1 MRCVSG
7 VPATIRASR
16 REVQHTSAQATMSST
31 HASWAIVT
39 EWVGAGA
46 LSGLYLGA
54 TFGLLLGILAGPLFA
69 VVSVPIGGLIGLVS
83 GVAAG
88 VMNGIELACLFG
100 LGLLGQTQSSRRR
113 RAALVAGLTSA
124 VVSFAIFDWA
134 NSGGCRV
141 AVRVRADGRRNAR
154 RRGVE
159 PEIGTNPF
167 RRSAVTTLRQRQAA
181 RACPVTLR
189 APANC
194 MGASQIG
201 GAKGPVTPVRAP

>member
-1 MRCVSG
+1 MRCVPG

-54 TFGLLLGILAGPLFA
+54 TFGLLLGRFAGPLFA
-69 VVSVPIGGLIGLVS
+69 VVSVPIGGLIGLAS

-134 NSGGCRV
+134 NGADAGWLFVFVPTAV
-141 AVRVRADGRRNAR
+141 ATLVGVALSQRLEPIRSDAR
-154 RRGVE
+154 R
-159 PEIGTNPF
+159 
-167 RRSAVTTLRQRQAA
+167 
-181 RACPVTLR
+181 
-189 APANC
+189 
-194 MGASQIG
+194 
-201 GAKGPVTPVRAP
+201 